1 MAKIETTHNSSGSQ
15 WTTATIWG
23 NALLFLL
30 CLLKKMPTKGRFV
43 AWETQQWYYHS
54 TANALSSSN
63 NVVPVLKFNR
73 FIQRNKPVNMVH
85 LITEFKIKVKKKN
98 SQQVR
103 QTGASIAST
112 CKLHC
117 YCTCKPYK
125 FRQLLIQ

>member
-1 MAKIETTHNSSGSQ
+1 MAKMETTHNSSGSQ

-30 CLLKKMPTKGRFV
+30 CLLKKCQLKADLLHGR
-43 AWETQQWYYHS
+43 QWYYYS

-63 NVVPVLKFNR
+63 NVVAVLKFNR
-73 FIQRNKPVNMVH
+73 FIQRNKPVSMVH
-85 LITEFKIKVKKKN
+85 LITKFKIKVKKKN

-112 CKLHC
+112 CKLQC

-125 FRQLLIQ
+125 FRKLLIQ

>member
-1 MAKIETTHNSSGSQ
+1 MAKMETTHNSSGSQ

-30 CLLKKMPTKGRFV
+30 CLLKKCQLKADLLHGRHCNDIIIPLQMHSPLPIMLLQCWNSIGLSKETNQS
-43 AWETQQWYYHS
+43 AWS
-54 TANALSSSN
+54 ISSLN
-63 NVVPVLKFNR
+63 LRLKW
-73 FIQRNKPVNMVH
+73 
-85 LITEFKIKVKKKN
+85 KKKN

-112 CKLHC
+112 CKLQC

-125 FRQLLIQ
+125 FRKLLIQ